1 MTPGVQ
7 NRSVV
12 TWSRS
17 LWSVVLILIASV
29 ATLLIQL
36 AISRSCEYLADE
48 TGAYLCGKPLGLA
61 NALLKLEQAAHTAPL
76 HRNPQ
81 TAHRAADGLTR

>member
-1 MTPGVQ
+1 
-7 NRSVV
+7 
-12 TWSRS
+12 
-17 LWSVVLILIASV
+17 VLILIASV